1 MEFARWVHPRP
12 QVRFFTWAYESRLTV
27 VCRIDS
33 LNVRDDTEIDW
44 KTISDADW
52 NLWSAHTL
60 QRRWFTLKRSVKGHE
75 NMTHQ
80 GSLPG
85 HLSILRAPC

>member
-1 MEFARWVHPRP
+1 MN
-12 QVRFFTWAYESRLTV
+12 
-27 VCRIDS
+27 DS
-33 LNVRDDTEIDW
+33 INVREDTEIDW

-80 GSLPG
+80 GMLPSLFFV
-85 HLSILRAPC
+85 RAVDFFHQK

>member
-1 MEFARWVHPRP
+1 M
-12 QVRFFTWAYESRLTV
+12 TV

-80 GSLPG
+80 GSSSR
-85 HLSILRAPC
+85 LSILPSVVDFLCQK